1 MRRLTGVLA
10 VIALML
16 GATGQANAVLMLTGS
31 GGAVLYQGPADYVT
45 TSGTFTGAES
55 TIIGM
60 ALTLGPNPL
69 NATYSNSDV
78 DFISNG
84 KGGFAWSERILN
96 SSGQAWNG
104 LTVQINGGVPNFGDF
119 VVTPISPIR
128 VAISNLPP
136 VPLTNPVITQ
146 TSLAGHPDVTV
157 SLDELT
163 ATFTFATPVAA
174 GSTVEIYMPIENLPL
189 DSSFDLTETPI
200 PAAVAGVPEPGT
212 VLLLGAGLAGL
223 GVVGRKRWLT
233 GPNGV

>member
-1 MRRLTGVLA
+1 SMRRLTGVLA

-136 VPLTNPVITQ
+136 VPLTNPRSEEH
-146 TSLAGHPDVTV
+146 TS
-157 SLDELT
+157 ELQSRVDLVCRLLPPP
-163 ATFTFATPVAA
+163 ATTP
-174 GSTVEIYMPIENLPL
+174 PLPL
-189 DSSFDLTETPI
+189 SLHTLFRSH
-200 PAAVAGVPEPGT
+200 
-212 VLLLGAGLAGL
+212 
-223 GVVGRKRWLT
+223 
-233 GPNGV
+233 